1 MMLIRDIVEQ
11 ALTTGYLTVEAEDIL
26 RKLLKTKYESE
37 DLTAF
42 LKLQEAAVSGIVR
55 QQSRELFY
63 SKEVVG
69 EPIEPKYRLL
79 VHQ

>member
-26 RKLLKTKYESE
+26 RQLLKHKYESE

-42 LKLQEAAVSGIVR
+42 LKLQQAAVSGNVR
-55 QQSRELFY
+55 QQSRELFH
-63 SKEVVG
+63 SPE
-69 EPIEPKYRLL
+69 L
-79 VHQ
+79 VSEAIDTKCRVLIHQ